1 MTFAHQ
7 KVVGSYSPMIG
18 ISHPESTANNM
29 ALDLDTKSELYPAIR
44 IMRTSMQSQVQP
56 FQ

>member
-1 MTFAHQ
+1 
-7 KVVGSYSPMIG
+7 MIG